1 MCGVLLYINKK
12 TGVNLQRFNEALDM
26 QSHRGPD
33 DRGVFYLDKLDSR
46 SFQEFKPNH
55 NYQLQPCLAIGHRRL
70 SILDLTQSSRQPM
83 VNSSKQFLVYNG
95 EFYNYKDFAS
105 KETSH
110 SDSLTLFSLL
120 QDESYMGFNKVNGMW
135 ATVYGDII
143 KERIYLSRDRYGKKP
158 LFYYQDDGIF
168 IASSEI
174 KSIFHLVGGKREV
187 NPRGLAKFLYGR
199 LSPFNP
205 HKQESFYNNISC
217 IPPGGNLEL
226 DIKTLQIKALQNTE
240 FEVKTISNDFFSL
253 QKEIA
258 SDIEKSVLLRLMGDV
273 KIGAL
278 ISGGVDSSFISGIIA
293 EQGLSENVE
302 FYTCHIVDQKSK
314 VNSDLFYSRMLAKH
328 LNIKLNEIKL
338 PDLNVSTFLNVCEEL
353 TKHAEVPVNFQLS
366 SIPTYL
372 ISKHMREKGIGIA
385 IDGVGGDEVFGGYP
399 AFQSM
404 ALALVSQGMHVKA
417 IENYLRWLK
426 QYSPG
431 SVPAMKLFAK
441 MLQASFSKKKNN
453 SESSKLYLDLKNYFR
468 DEPAGLHSSILE
480 SCIEI
485 DQRNHFTSNT
495 QRQLFEIEHYQLPYY
510 LGIGD
515 SFNMA
520 NSIENR
526 SPFLDCNLYKY
537 IEMPEKFKNSMAFN
551 KDILRKSMPSNIP
564 DSIKFRKGKVGI
576 GTPYGQEYLFS
587 KEAKEIVLDSR
598 FARSIVK
605 KDFFNERILDNRYFF
620 RSLFS
625 IALLDSKYPLSL

>member
-1 MCGVLLYINKK
+1 MCGVLICINKK
-12 TGVNLQRFNEALDM
+12 TGVNLQQFGEALDM

-33 DRGVFYLDKLDSR
+33 DRGVFYIDEFDSR
-46 SFQEFKPNH
+46 GFQEFQPNH
-55 NYQLQPCLAIGHRRL
+55 NHQFQPILAIGHRRL
-70 SILDLTQSSRQPM
+70 SILDLTERSRQPM
-83 VNSSKQFLVYNG
+83 VNALKQFLIYNG
-95 EFYNYKDFAS
+95 EFYNYKDYAT

-110 SDSLTLFSLL
+110 SDALTLFSLL
-120 QDESYMGFNKVNGMW
+120 QDESSMGFNKVNGMW
-135 ATVYGDII
+135 ASVYGDII
-143 KERIYLSRDRYGKKP
+143 KEKIYLSRDRYGKKP

-174 KSIFHLVGGKREV
+174 KSIFHLTGKDREV
-187 NPRGLAKFLYGR
+187 NPRGLGMFLYGR

-205 HKQESFYNNISC
+205 LNHESFYKDISC

-226 DIKTLQIKALQNTE
+226 DIKTLKLKTLQDTK
-240 FEVKTISNDFFSL
+240 FKFQAISHNPLSL
-253 QKEIA
+253 QKEIEH
-258 SDIEKSVLLRLMGDV
+258 DIEKSVSLRLMGDV
-273 KIGAL
+273 KIATL
-278 ISGGVDSSFISGIIA
+278 VSGGVDSSFISGIIA
-293 EQGLSENVE
+293 KQGLAENVE
-302 FYTCHIVDQKSK
+302 FYTCHIVDQSSK
-314 VNSDLFYSRMLAKH
+314 VNSDLFYSRILAKH

-338 PDLNVSTFLNVCEEL
+338 PDLNTSTFLGVCEEL

-372 ISKHMREKGIGIA
+372 ISRHMREKGIGIA

-399 AFQSM
+399 SFQSM
-404 ALALVSQGMHVKA
+404 TLALANQGKYLGAM
-417 IENYLRWLK
+417 ENYLRWLK

-431 SVPAMKLFAK
+431 SLNAAKLLAQT
-441 MLQASFSKKKNN
+441 LQAAFKGHSDKN
-453 SESSKLYLDLKNYFR
+453 EPSKLCLDLQNCFVEEAR
-468 DEPAGLHSSILE
+468 ELHDSIEEAYLKM
-480 SCIEI
+480 
-485 DQRNHFTSNT
+485 DQRNRFTTNT
-495 QRQLFEIEHYQLPYY
+495 QRQLFEIERYQLPYY

-520 NSIENR
+520 NSVENR

-537 IEMPEKFKNSMAFN
+537 IEMPEKFKNSIAFN

-587 KEAKEIVLDSR
+587 PEAKEIVLDSS
-598 FARSIVK
+598 FVRSIVK
-605 KDFFNERILDNRYFF
+605 KELLNDGIMNDKYLF

-625 IALLDSKYPLSL
+625 IAMLDSKYPLSL

>member
-12 TGVNLQRFNEALDM
+12 TGVDLQKFNEALDM
-26 QSHRGPD
+26 QTHRGPD
-33 DRGVFYLDKLDSR
+33 DRGVFYLDEFNSR
-46 SFQEFKPNH
+46 GFQESQLNH
-55 NYQLQPCLAIGHRRL
+55 NHQLRPSLAIGHRRL
-70 SILDLTQSSRQPM
+70 AILDLTESSRQPM
-83 VNSSKQFLVYNG
+83 VNSLKKFLIYNG
-95 EFYNYKDFAS
+95 EFYNYKDYAT

-110 SDSLTLFSLL
+110 SDALTLFSLL
-120 QDESYMGFNKVNGMW
+120 QEESFMGFNKVNGMW
-135 ATVYGDII
+135 ASVYGDIA
-143 KERIYLSRDRYGKKP
+143 KEKIYLSRDRYGKKP

-174 KSIFHLVGGKREV
+174 KSIFHLTGKDREV
-187 NPRGLAKFLYGR
+187 NPRGLGKFLYGR

-205 HKQESFYNNISC
+205 HNQESFYKHISC

-226 DIKTLQIKALQNTE
+226 DIKTLKINILQDTK
-240 FEVKTISNDFFSL
+240 FKFQAISNNPLSL
-253 QKEIA
+253 REEIA
-258 SDIEKSVLLRLMGDV
+258 HDIEKSVLLRLMGDV

-278 ISGGVDSSFISGIIA
+278 VSGGVDSSFISGIIA
-293 EQGLSENVE
+293 DQGLSENVE
-302 FYTCHIVDQKSK
+302 FYTCHIVDQNSK
-314 VNSDLFYSRMLAKH
+314 VNSDLLYSRMLAKH
-328 LNIKLNEIKL
+328 LNIKLNEIQL
-338 PDLNVSTFLNVCEEL
+338 PDLNASTFLSVCEEL

-372 ISKHMREKGIGIA
+372 ISKHMQENDIGIA

-404 ALALVSQGMHVKA
+404 ALALANQGMYLGA
-417 IENYLRWLK
+417 MENYFRWLK
-426 QYSPG
+426 QYSPN
-431 SVPAMKLFAK
+431 PLLAAKLLAK
-441 MLQASFSKKKNN
+441 ILQATVTNN
-453 SESSKLYLDLKNYFR
+453 EHSNKPSKLCIDLQNCFN
-468 DEPAGLHSSILE
+468 EEAEGLHDSITE
-480 SCIEI
+480 ACFEI
-485 DQRNHFTSNT
+485 DQRNRFTTNT

-537 IEMPEKFKNSMAFN
+537 IEMPEKFKNSIAFN

-576 GTPYGQEYLFS
+576 GTPYGLEYLFS
-587 KEAKEIVLDSR
+587 PEAKEIVLDSS
-598 FARSIVK
+598 FVRSIVK
-605 KDFFNERILDNRYFF
+605 KELFNDGLLNDRYLF

-625 IALLDSKYPLSL
+625 IAVLDSKYPLSL

>member
-12 TGVNLQRFNEALDM
+12 TGVNLQKFNEALDM

-33 DRGVFYLDKLDSR
+33 DRGVFYLDELDSR
-46 SFQEFKPNH
+46 GFQETTLNQNH
-55 NYQLQPCLAIGHRRL
+55 QSQPSLVIGHRRL
-70 SILDLTQSSRQPM
+70 SILDLTEGSRQPM
-83 VNSSKQFLVYNG
+83 VNSLKKFLIYNG
-95 EFYNYKDFAS
+95 EFYNYKDYAT

-110 SDSLTLFSLL
+110 SDALTLFSLL
-120 QDESYMGFNKVNGMW
+120 QDESFMGFNKVNGMW
-135 ATVYGDII
+135 ASIYGDIA
-143 KERIYLSRDRYGKKP
+143 KEKIYLSRDRYGKKP
-158 LFYYQDDGIF
+158 LFYYQGDGIF

-174 KSIFHLVGGKREV
+174 KSIFHLTGKDREV
-187 NPRGLAKFLYGR
+187 NPRGLGKFIYGR

-205 HKQESFYNNISC
+205 LNHESFYKHISC

-226 DIKTLQIKALQNTE
+226 DIKTLKLKILQDTK
-240 FEVKTISNDFFSL
+240 FQFQAISHNSLSL
-253 QKEIA
+253 QKEIEH
-258 SDIEKSVLLRLMGDV
+258 DIEKSVLLRLMGDV

-278 ISGGVDSSFISGIIA
+278 VSGGVDSSFISGVIA
-293 EQGLSENVE
+293 QQGLAENVE
-302 FYTCHIVDQKSK
+302 FYTCHIVDQNSK

-338 PDLNVSTFLNVCEEL
+338 PDLNASTFLGVCEEL

-372 ISKHMREKGIGIA
+372 ISKHMQEKGIGIA

-399 AFQSM
+399 SFQSM
-404 ALALVSQGMHVKA
+404 ALALANQGKYIGAM
-417 IENYLRWLK
+417 ENYLRWLK
-426 QYSPG
+426 QYSPN
-431 SVPAMKLFAK
+431 SLLAAKLLAK
-441 MLQASFSKKKNN
+441 VLQATFTSQDHSN
-453 SESSKLYLDLKNYFR
+453 EPSKLCIDLQNCFVEEAR
-468 DEPAGLHSSILE
+468 ELHDSIE
-480 SCIEI
+480 EACFEM
-485 DQRNHFTSNT
+485 DQRNRFTTNT
-495 QRQLFEIEHYQLPYY
+495 QRQLFEIERYQLPYY

-537 IEMPEKFKNSMAFN
+537 IEMPEKFKNSIAFN

-587 KEAKEIVLDSR
+587 PEAKEIVLDSN
-598 FARSIVK
+598 FVRSIVK
-605 KDFFNERILDNRYFF
+605 KELLNDTLVNDKYFF

-625 IALLDSKYPLSL
+625 IAMLDSKYPLSL